1 MAISKEK
8 KKALDGIMGK
18 VRKKFGDKSVSKLGD
33 VVEDL
38 RVTFHKTPSHEVN
51 AMLDGGLG
59 KGRII
64 EFFGNPG
71 CGKTHLALEQIASEQ
86 KVDPEFTVGWLE
98 TEGSLDPSDIEMFGI
113 DMDRFYIIEQSEDLL
128 AEEAMDI
135 IRSLVSSGEF
145 NMIVVNSV
153 AALCPKKE
161 VDDELEKQNI
171 ALTARLLSKFLR
183 ITASQIKKTKTTLIL
198 INQVR
203 TNLNSMYGGKTTSGG
218 IAIPFYATQRIEM
231 RKEKVESGDP
241 IKDEEGIK
249 VRCKVIKN
257 RLAKKNP
264 FKTCHYYALYGQGI
278 DSVLELG
285 TVLPREGIVNQSGAW
300 IKYLDD
306 KGNVLKVPSNK
317 GEVAAQWNGKANFVK
332 FLRENDEAR
341 KLFEGMLDKKL
352 SGGDIGISLT
362 TKEIEELSKLEKEVS
377 SLAPEEE
384 DVVATA

>member
-1 MAISKEK
+1 MAVSKEK
-8 KKALDGIMGK
+8 KKRLDSIMGK
-18 VRKKFGDKSVSKLGD
+18 VNKKFGNNAVAKLGD

-64 EFFGNPG
+64 ELYGNPG
-71 CGKTHLALEQIASEQ
+71 CGKTHLALEQIALEQ
-86 KVDPEFTVGWLE
+86 KINPEFTVAWLE
-98 TEGSLDPSDIEMFGI
+98 TEGSLDPDDIEMFKI
-113 DMDRFYIIEQSEDLL
+113 DMDRFYVIEQSEDLL

-135 IRSLVSSGEF
+135 IRSLISSGEF
-145 NMIVVNSV
+145 HMIVVNSV

-203 TNLNSMYGGKTTSGG
+203 TNLNSMYGGNTTSGG
-218 IAIPFYATQRIEM
+218 KAIPFYATQRIEM

-249 VRCKVIKN
+249 VKCKVVKN

-264 FKTCHYYALYGQGI
+264 FKTCHYYALYGKGI

-285 TVLPREGIVNQSGAW
+285 TVLPREGIVSKNGAW
-300 IKYLDD
+300 ISYLDEE
-306 KGNVLKVPSNK
+306 GNVLNVPSNN
-317 GEVAAQWNGKANFVK
+317 GEVAGKWNGKASFVN
-332 FLRENDEAR
+332 FLRENSEAR
-341 KLFEGMLDKKL
+341 ELFESLLDKKL
-352 SGGDIGISLT
+352 TGGSTGVSLSNE
-362 TKEIEELSKLEKEVS
+362 EIEHLSNLEKEIDK
-377 SLAPEEE
+377 AGKEEE
-384 DVVATA
+384 KSMTA